1 MSIFKSLSVQDL
13 KRKLDCNED
22 FTLID
27 IRENQELEIC
37 KLKEAVHIPMG
48 SIPIRLN
55 EIDFKKPVVIMCK
68 SGGRSA
74 QICQFLNQQGY
85 FDVYNLDGGIMSWAL
100 EIDSTIAT
108 Y

>member
-1 MSIFKSLSVQDL
+1 MVNIKAIDVKHLKS
-13 KRKLDCNED
+13 KLDNNEE

-27 IRENQELEIC
+27 VRESQELEIC
-37 KLKEAVHIPMG
+37 KINQAIHIPM
-48 SIPIRLN
+48 SNIPNCLD
-55 EIDFKKPVVIMCK
+55 EINFEQPVVIMCK

-74 QICQFLNQQGY
+74 QVCHFLNEQGY
-85 FDVYNLDGGIMSWAL
+85 LDVYILSGGIIAWAL

>member
-1 MSIFKSLSVQDL
+1 MVNIKAIDVKHLKS
-13 KRKLDCNED
+13 KLDNNEE

-27 IRENQELEIC
+27 VRESQELEIC
-37 KLKEAVHIPMG
+37 KINQAIHIPM
-48 SIPIRLN
+48 SNIPICLD
-55 EIDFKKPVVIMCK
+55 EINFEQPVVIMCK

-74 QICQFLNQQGY
+74 QVCHFLNEQGY
-85 FDVYNLDGGIMSWAL
+85 LDVYNLSGGIIAWAL

>member
-1 MSIFKSLSVQDL
+1 MVNIKAIDVKHLKS
-13 KRKLDCNED
+13 KLDNNEE

-27 IRENQELEIC
+27 VRESQELEIC
-37 KLKEAVHIPMG
+37 KINQAIHIPM
-48 SIPIRLN
+48 SNIPICLDKIN
-55 EIDFKKPVVIMCK
+55 FEQPVVIMCK

-74 QICQFLNQQGY
+74 QVCHFLNEQGY
-85 FDVYNLDGGIMSWAL
+85 LDVYNLSGGIIAWAL

>member
-1 MSIFKSLSVQDL
+1 MVNIKAIDVKHLKS
-13 KRKLDCNED
+13 KLDNNEE

-27 IRENQELEIC
+27 VRESQELEIC
-37 KLKEAVHIPMG
+37 KINQEIHIPM
-48 SIPIRLN
+48 SNIPICLD
-55 EIDFKKPVVIMCK
+55 EINFEQPVVIMCK

-74 QICQFLNQQGY
+74 QVCHFLNEQGY
-85 FDVYNLDGGIMSWAL
+85 LDVYNLSGGIIAWAL

>member
-1 MSIFKSLSVQDL
+1 
-13 KRKLDCNED
+13 
-22 FTLID
+22 
-27 IRENQELEIC
+27 
-37 KLKEAVHIPMG
+37 
-48 SIPIRLN
+48 
-55 EIDFKKPVVIMCK
+55 MCI

>member
-1 MSIFKSLSVQDL
+1 MRTFKAITVNEL
-13 KRKLDCNED
+13 KHKIDQNDD

-27 IRENQELEIC
+27 VRENSELEIC
-37 KLKEAVHIPMG
+37 KLESAQHIPMN
-48 SIPIRLN
+48 SIPLQLN
-55 EIDFKKPVVIMCK
+55 KIDFSKPVVIMCK

-85 FDVYNLDGGIMSWAL
+85 FNIYNLSGGIISWAL
-100 EIDSTIAT
+100 EIDSTMAT